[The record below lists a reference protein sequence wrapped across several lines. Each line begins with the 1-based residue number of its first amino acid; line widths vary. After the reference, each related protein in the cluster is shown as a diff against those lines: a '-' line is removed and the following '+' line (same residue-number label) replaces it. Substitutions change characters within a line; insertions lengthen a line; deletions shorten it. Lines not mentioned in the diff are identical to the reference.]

1 MARRSLLAAVVA
13 AAALSACAHG
23 EVRQVGTHRPGD
35 PSWPRGEQRRIAW
48 LGEIR
53 GPESLG
59 IERGFFT
66 RVWDFVTGR
75 NELEGLYRPAGVAV
89 DAAGRIAIAD
99 PGRRAVHLYDPA
111 RHESR
116 RILGPEGARL
126 VYPVAVAFVGR
137 TLLVADAEAAAVR
150 AFDEAGRPVPS
161 PVALPP
167 LSRPAGLAVDEGR
180 GRVFVS
186 DAASHVVHVLPL
198 AAGRAASEA
207 ARTLGGRGDGQG
219 QFNFPTHL
227 ALDGAGRL
235 VVCDALN
242 FRVQVFGA
250 DLEPQGGFGQN
261 GDGLGDLARPKGIV
275 VDREGVVFVLEGY
288 HDVIQAFE
296 AHGRLLGV
304 FGGSGVQPGRFWLA
318 GGMALDGRG
327 RLFVADTYNARVQ
340 VFDLEA
346 RTP

>member
-1 MARRSLLAAVVA
+1 MARRPCLAALVVA
-13 AAALSACAHG
+13 AAAATSLAACAHG
-23 EVRQVGTHRPGD
+23 DVRQVGTHLPGD
-35 PSWPRGEQRRIAW
+35 PSWPRGDQRRIAW
-48 LGEIR
+48 LGEII

-75 NELEGLYRPAGVAV
+75 NEVEGLYRPAGVAV
-89 DAAGRIAIAD
+89 DAAGRVAIAD
-99 PGRRAVHLYDPA
+99 PGRRAVHLFDPA
-111 RHESR
+111 KHESR

-161 PVALPP
+161 PVAVPP
-167 LSRPAGLAVDEGR
+167 LSRPAGLAVDETR

-198 AAGRAASEA
+198 SAGGE
-207 ARTLGGRGDGQG
+207 ARTLGARGDGKG

-275 VDREGVVFVLEGY
+275 VDKEGVVFVLEGY

-296 AHGRLLGV
+296 AQGRLLGV
-304 FGGSGVQPGRFWLA
+304 FGGSGVRPGRFWLA

-327 RLFVADTYNARVQ
+327 RLYVADTYNARVQ

>member
-1 MARRSLLAAVVA
+1 MAPRTSLAAVVA
-13 AAALSACAHG
+13 AAAATSLAACAHG
-23 EVRQVGTHRPGD
+23 DLRQVGTHLPGD

-48 LGEIR
+48 LGEIT

-59 IERGFFT
+59 IERGLLARF
-66 RVWDFVTGR
+66 WNFVTGR
-75 NELEGLYRPAGVAV
+75 EEVEGLYRPAGVAV
-89 DAAGRIAIAD
+89 DGGGRIAIAD
-99 PGRRAVHLYDPA
+99 PGRHVVHLFDPA
-111 RHESR
+111 KREAR
-116 RILGPEGARL
+116 RLRGPEGARL
-126 VYPVAVAFVGR
+126 AYPVAVAFVGR
-137 TLLVADAEAAAVR
+137 TLLVADAEAATVR
-150 AFDEAGRPVPS
+150 AYDEAGRPVPS

-167 LSRPAGLAVDEGR
+167 LVRPAGLAVDEAR
-180 GRVFVS
+180 GRVYLS
-186 DAASHVVHVLPL
+186 DSASHVVHVLPL
-198 AAGRAASEA
+198 AAGGE
-207 ARTLGGRGDGQG
+207 ARTLGGRGDGKG

-327 RLFVADTYNARVQ
+327 RLYVADTYNARVQ
-340 VFDLEA
+340 VFDLEG